1 MKKQELSLAEIRRA
15 IAAADAERTQKELSP
30 EQRQVLEQ
38 TCVTLRD
45 AERSAVTDKETGLIK
60 GFSDSAQSV
69 SLQAKKIRETVA
81 RMNEIPKVLD
91 TTETVIKECVRV
103 LKAIATWVLC
113 LVILAGCST
122 LSKSQLK
129 RISSFAAVQ
138 DSIQPAAIF
147 QTLDGVRLER
157 GLIYTASLTDTESR
171 IHELNSL
178 AEAAVKQEKTSAKA
192 NVCFNILSS
201 YASALKSLSADTRWK
216 KYGTELRGIGRNIDS
231 VAIAYNKLDWGTLY
245 DPGMAKN
252 LGKTSGY
259 LTEQYMKRRQ
269 RRLVY
274 DVLVTGDTI
283 VATCCDA
290 LIAGFKSA
298 DFLELIDNEEE
309 GLENDYRAYLNSMQ
323 VLDRAPATDFDKVYL
338 TEKAQIEKARQLR
351 KKNISMLQSLKK
363 AHAALVRE
371 MDKPRTYSEYSSDLI
386 ELNGQIHDLAE
397 IYSTLK
403 TAK

>member
-15 IAAADAERTQKELSP
+15 IAAADAERTQKELTP

-113 LVILAGCST
+113 LVVLAGCST

-309 GLENDYRAYLNSMQ
+309 GLENDYRAYLNFMQ
-323 VLDRAPATDFDKVYL
+323 VLDRAPAADFDKVYL

>member
-15 IAAADAERTQKELSP
+15 IAAADAERTQKELTP

-113 LVILAGCST
+113 LVVLAGCST

-129 RISSFAAVQ
+129 KISSFATVQ
-138 DSIQPAAIF
+138 DSLLPAAIF
-147 QTLDGVRLER
+147 QTLDDVRLER
-157 GLIYTASLTDTESR
+157 GLIYSASLTDTESR

-178 AEAAVKQEKTSAKA
+178 AEATVKQEKTSAKA

-323 VLDRAPATDFDKVYL
+323 VLDRAPAADFDKVYL

>member
-129 RISSFAAVQ
+129 KISSFATVQ
-138 DSIQPAAIF
+138 DSLLPAAIF
-147 QTLDGVRLER
+147 QTLDDVRLER
-157 GLIYTASLTDTESR
+157 GLIYSASLTDTESR

-323 VLDRAPATDFDKVYL
+323 VLDRAPAADFDKVYL

>member
-15 IAAADAERTQKELSP
+15 IAAADAERTQKELTP
-30 EQRQVLEQ
+30 EERQVLEQ

-81 RMNEIPKVLD
+81 RMNKIPKVLD

-129 RISSFAAVQ
+129 KISSFATVQ
-138 DSIQPAAIF
+138 DSLLPAAIF
-147 QTLDGVRLER
+147 QTLDDVRLER
-157 GLIYTASLTDTESR
+157 GLIYSASLTDTESR

-178 AEAAVKQEKTSAKA
+178 AEATVKQEKTSAKA

-323 VLDRAPATDFDKVYL
+323 VLDRAPAADFDKVYL

>member
-15 IAAADAERTQKELSP
+15 IAAADAERTQKELTP

-113 LVILAGCST
+113 LVVLAGCST

-129 RISSFAAVQ
+129 KISSFATVQ

-178 AEAAVKQEKTSAKA
+178 AEAALKQEKTSAKA

-323 VLDRAPATDFDKVYL
+323 VLDRAPAADFDKVYL

>member
-15 IAAADAERTQKELSP
+15 IAAADAERTQKELTP

-81 RMNEIPKVLD
+81 RMNKIPKVLD

-113 LVILAGCST
+113 LVVLAGCST

-129 RISSFAAVQ
+129 KISSFATVQ
-138 DSIQPAAIF
+138 DSLLPAAIF
-147 QTLDGVRLER
+147 QTLDDVRLER
-157 GLIYTASLTDTESR
+157 GLIYSASLTDTESR

-178 AEAAVKQEKTSAKA
+178 AEATVKQEKTSAKA

-323 VLDRAPATDFDKVYL
+323 VLDRAPAADFDKVYL

>member
-15 IAAADAERTQKELSP
+15 IAAADAERTQKELTP
-30 EQRQVLEQ
+30 EERQVLEQ

-129 RISSFAAVQ
+129 KISSFATVQ
-138 DSIQPAAIF
+138 DSLLPAAIF
-147 QTLDGVRLER
+147 QTLDDVRLER
-157 GLIYTASLTDTESR
+157 GLIYSASLTDTESR

-178 AEAAVKQEKTSAKA
+178 AEATVKQEKTSAKA

>member
-15 IAAADAERTQKELSP
+15 IAAADAERTQKELTP

-81 RMNEIPKVLD
+81 RMNKIPKVLD

-129 RISSFAAVQ
+129 KISSFATVQ
-138 DSIQPAAIF
+138 DSLLPAAIF
-147 QTLDGVRLER
+147 QTLDDVRLER
-157 GLIYTASLTDTESR
+157 GLIYSASLTDTESR

-178 AEAAVKQEKTSAKA
+178 AEATVKQEKTSAKA

-323 VLDRAPATDFDKVYL
+323 VLDRAPAADFDKVYL

>member
-15 IAAADAERTQKELSP
+15 IAAADAERTQKELTP
-30 EQRQVLEQ
+30 EERQVLEQ

-129 RISSFAAVQ
+129 KISSFATVQ
-138 DSIQPAAIF
+138 DSLLPAAIF
-147 QTLDGVRLER
+147 QTLDDVRLER
-157 GLIYTASLTDTESR
+157 GLIYSASLTDTESR

-178 AEAAVKQEKTSAKA
+178 AEATVKQEKTSAKA

-323 VLDRAPATDFDKVYL
+323 VLDRAPAADFDKVYL

>member
-15 IAAADAERTQKELSP
+15 IAAADAERTQKELTP

-81 RMNEIPKVLD
+81 RMNKIPKVLD

-138 DSIQPAAIF
+138 DSLLPAAIF
-147 QTLDGVRLER
+147 QTLDDVRLER
-157 GLIYTASLTDTESR
+157 GLIYSASLTDTESR

-178 AEAAVKQEKTSAKA
+178 AEATVKQEKTSAKA

-323 VLDRAPATDFDKVYL
+323 VLDRAPAADFDKVYL

>member
-15 IAAADAERTQKELSP
+15 IAAADAERTQKELTP
-30 EQRQVLEQ
+30 EERQVLEQ

-45 AERSAVTDKETGLIK
+45 AERNAVIDKETGLIK

-129 RISSFAAVQ
+129 KISSFATVQ
-138 DSIQPAAIF
+138 DSLLPAAIF
-147 QTLDGVRLER
+147 QTLDDVRLER
-157 GLIYTASLTDTESR
+157 GLIYSASLTDTESR

-178 AEAAVKQEKTSAKA
+178 AEATVKQEKTSAKA

-323 VLDRAPATDFDKVYL
+323 ALDRAPAADCDRVYL

>member
-81 RMNEIPKVLD
+81 RMNKIPKVLD

-113 LVILAGCST
+113 LVVLAGCST

-129 RISSFAAVQ
+129 KISSFATVQ
-138 DSIQPAAIF
+138 DSLLPAAIF
-147 QTLDGVRLER
+147 QTLDDVRLER
-157 GLIYTASLTDTESR
+157 GLIYSASLTDTESR

-323 VLDRAPATDFDKVYL
+323 VLDRAPAADFDKVYL

>member
-81 RMNEIPKVLD
+81 RMNKIPKVLD

-129 RISSFAAVQ
+129 KISSFATVQ
-138 DSIQPAAIF
+138 DSLLPAAIF
-147 QTLDGVRLER
+147 QTLDDVRLER
-157 GLIYTASLTDTESR
+157 GLIYSASLTDTESR

-323 VLDRAPATDFDKVYL
+323 VLDRAPAADFDKVYL

>member
-15 IAAADAERTQKELSP
+15 IAAADAERTQKELTP
-30 EQRQVLEQ
+30 EERQVLEQ

-129 RISSFAAVQ
+129 KISSFATVQ
-138 DSIQPAAIF
+138 DSLLPAAIF
-147 QTLDGVRLER
+147 QTLDDVRLER
-157 GLIYTASLTDTESR
+157 GLIYSASLTDMESR

-178 AEAAVKQEKTSAKA
+178 AEATVKQEKTSAKA

>member
-129 RISSFAAVQ
+129 KISSFATVQ
-138 DSIQPAAIF
+138 DSLLPAAIF
-147 QTLDGVRLER
+147 QTLDDVRLER
-157 GLIYTASLTDTESR
+157 GLIYSASLTDTESR

-178 AEAAVKQEKTSAKA
+178 AEATVKQEKTSAKA

-323 VLDRAPATDFDKVYL
+323 VLDRAPAADFDKVYL

>member
-15 IAAADAERTQKELSP
+15 IAAADAERTQKELTP

-129 RISSFAAVQ
+129 KISSFATVQ
-138 DSIQPAAIF
+138 DSLLPAAIF
-147 QTLDGVRLER
+147 QTLDDVRLER
-157 GLIYTASLTDTESR
+157 GLIYSASLTDTESR

-178 AEAAVKQEKTSAKA
+178 AEATVKQEKTSAKA

-323 VLDRAPATDFDKVYL
+323 VLDRAPAADFDKVYL

>member
-15 IAAADAERTQKELSP
+15 IAAADAERTQKELTP

-113 LVILAGCST
+113 LVVLAGCST

-129 RISSFAAVQ
+129 KISSFATVQ
-138 DSIQPAAIF
+138 DSLLPAAIF
-147 QTLDGVRLER
+147 QTLDDVRLER
-157 GLIYTASLTDTESR
+157 GLIYSASLTDTESR

-178 AEAAVKQEKTSAKA
+178 AEATVKQEKTSAKA

-323 VLDRAPATDFDKVYL
+323 VLDRAPAADCDRVYL